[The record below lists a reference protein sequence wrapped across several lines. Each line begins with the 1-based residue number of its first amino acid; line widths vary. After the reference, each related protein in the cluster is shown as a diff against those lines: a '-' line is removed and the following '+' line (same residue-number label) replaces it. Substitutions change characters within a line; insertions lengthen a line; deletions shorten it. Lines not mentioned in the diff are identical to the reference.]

1 MLHLEKVIRQ
11 PTIMK
16 LQDKAMSQMEE
27 VLAKPENEI
36 SKTDFATLMRAG
48 LVISNIHDILLR
60 GMKPE
65 DFK

>member
-1 MLHLEKVIRQ
+1 MKYKDIK
-11 PTIMK
+11 K
-16 LQDKAMSQMEE
+16 LQDKALSQMEE

-36 SKTDFATLMRAG
+36 SRTDFATLMRAG
-48 LVISNIHDILLR
+48 LVISNINDILMR